1 MKSASPPSRRG
12 PNALR
17 AIQAWL
23 LRLPLATPYKLAFGP
38 VEALDTLIVRMTLDD
53 GAEGFGEATL
63 LTGYTDETIEGTW
76 AKAAE
81 IFGARGSAAFDL
93 PAMLDALDAT
103 HPFLTTAFR
112 TAEEMARGSPRLSLD
127 APARVPIL
135 GLLQGETQEQLA
147 AEADALL
154 ARGYATLKV
163 KVGFEPEG
171 DARMVAMAQ
180 RAVAGRARIRIDA
193 NQGYTARAAID
204 FVSRLSNDSIELFE
218 QPCAAGDWAAH
229 AQVVPAA
236 RAQGIAL
243 MLDESIYS
251 EREIEQAAAC
261 GAAQYI
267 KVKLMKFSSLERL
280 QAAIARIRALGLKP
294 VLGNGVATD
303 IGCWMEACV
312 AARHIDTAGEMN
324 GFLKPRERLLAD
336 PLAFRGGAIEIPAR
350 WRPRVDV
357 AALDRLALARL

>member
-1 MKSASPPSRRG
+1 MRLA
-12 PNALR
+12 
-17 AIQAWL
+17 AWL
-23 LRLPLATPYKLAFGP
+23 LRLPLLTPYKLAFGP
-38 VEALDTLIVRMTLDD
+38 VEALDTMIVRITLDD

-81 IFGARGSAAFDL
+81 ILGATGSSSFDL
-93 PAMLDALDAT
+93 PATLDALDAS

-112 TAEEMARGSPRLSLD
+112 TAEEMARGSERLVLE

-135 GLLQGETQEQLA
+135 GLLQGETAAQLA
-147 AEADALL
+147 AEADRLL

-163 KVGFEPEG
+163 KVGFEPAA
-171 DARMVAMAQ
+171 DARMVGMAQ
-180 RAVAGRARIRIDA
+180 RAVGGRARIRIDA
-193 NQGYTARAAID
+193 NQGFSAEEAID
-204 FVSRLSNDSIELFE
+204 FVSRLSSDSIELFE
-218 QPCAAGDWAAH
+218 QPCAAGDWEAH
-229 AQVVPAA
+229 ARVVPVA
-236 RAQGIAL
+236 RARGIAL

-251 EREIEQAAAC
+251 EREIERAAAA
-261 GAAQYI
+261 GAADYI
-267 KVKLMKFSSLERL
+267 KVKLMKFSTLARLE
-280 QAAIARIRALGLKP
+280 AAIARIRALGMKP

-312 AARHIDTAGEMN
+312 AARHIDNAGEMN

-336 PLAFRGGAIEIPAR
+336 PLPFRDGAIEIPAR
-350 WRPRVDV
+350 WRPRVDT

>member
-1 MKSASPPSRRG
+1 MRLA
-12 PNALR
+12 
-17 AIQAWL
+17 AWL

-38 VEALDTLIVRMTLDD
+38 VEALDTMIVRVTLDD

-76 AKAAE
+76 KKAAE
-81 IFGARGSAAFDL
+81 ILGSAGPGSPDL
-93 PAMLDALDAT
+93 HARLDALDAA

-112 TAEEMARGSPRLSLD
+112 TAEEMAGGSARLLLQ

-135 GLLQGETQEQLA
+135 GLLQGDTPQQLA
-147 AEADALL
+147 AEADQLVE
-154 ARGYATLKV
+154 RGYATLKV

-171 DARMVAMAQ
+171 DARRVALAQ

-193 NQGYTARAAID
+193 NQGFSAREAID
-204 FVSRLSNDSIELFE
+204 FVSRLSSDSIELFE
-218 QPCAAGDWAAH
+218 QPCAAGDWDAH
-229 AQVVPAA
+229 ARVVPIA
-236 RAQGIAL
+236 RAKGIPL

-251 EREIEQAAAC
+251 EREIERAAAN
-261 GAAQYI
+261 GAAEYI
-267 KVKLMKFSSLERL
+267 KVKLMKFSSLARL
-280 QAAIARIRALGLKP
+280 EAAIGRIRALGMKP

-336 PLAFRGGAIEIPAR
+336 PLPFRDGAIDIPAR
-350 WRPRVDV
+350 WRPRVDT